1 MALFLGLCL
10 LLAIPTSLLGARS
23 GIQCPSCGAFIGLEE
38 AEGARH
44 LRTTHRTVGWCFTLG
59 YLAFFVTMIP
69 KWTSN
74 GPLLPA
80 PHVTHATLGLLLFPM
95 LMVKHLIVRV
105 FKKYFPSLPYLGV
118 MLFTISFVA
127 VGLSG
132 LQRVVLWAEGPM
144 VTIRS
149 GDAQRTVSAA
159 VGRDLLQ
166 TKCARCHSLKPVYL
180 YRKPEEEWRLT
191 VARMRAKDLGLT
203 SECQA
208 DSIVGYLASELG
220 PVT

>member
-44 LRTTHRTVGWCFTLG
+44 LRTTHRTVGWCFTVG
-59 YLAFFVTMIP
+59 YLAF
-69 KWTSN
+69 
-74 GPLLPA
+74 
-80 PHVTHATLGLLLFPM
+80 
-95 LMVKHLIVRV
+95 IV
-105 FKKYFPSLPYLGV
+105 
-118 MLFTISFVA
+118 
-127 VGLSG
+127 VGFSG